1 MIIIDTD
8 VLIEISDK
16 LSKKGE
22 QIYQKIISS
31 GEKVAITSITLYE
44 ILYGLMKSKKP
55 IQSLLSFTV
64 FEFGKGDAQQAA
76 RLELELEKKGK
87 KVKRTDIMIASIAI
101 NRDAILCTFDKDF
114 KELRDW
120 LRLLIESK

>member
-1 MIIIDTD
+1 MTIIIDTD

-16 LSKKGE
+16 LSKNGE

-44 ILYGLMKSKKP
+44 TLYGLMKSKKS
-55 IQSLLSFTV
+55 IQYLLSFTV
-64 FEFGKGDAQQAA
+64 CEFGKEDAQQAA
-76 RLELELEKKGK
+76 KLEIELEKKGK

-101 NRDAILCTFDKDF
+101 NKDAILCTFDKDF
-114 KELRDW
+114 KELADR
-120 LRLLIESK
+120 LRLF

>member
-16 LSKKGE
+16 LSINGE

-44 ILYGLMKSKKP
+44 ILYGLIKRKKP

-64 FEFGKGDAQQAA
+64 FEFGRQDAQQAA
-76 RLELELEKKGK
+76 RLEVELEQKGK

-101 NRDAILCTFDKDF
+101 NRDAVLCTFDKDF
-114 KELRDW
+114 KELADR
-120 LRLLIESK
+120 LRLLIE

>member
-1 MIIIDTD
+1 LIIIDTD

-16 LSKKGE
+16 LSKDGE

-44 ILYGLMKSKKP
+44 ILYGLIKCKKP
-55 IQSLLSFTV
+55 TQSLLSFTV
-64 FEFGKGDAQQAA
+64 FEFGRKDAQQAA
-76 RLELELEKKGK
+76 RLEVELEQKGK

-114 KELRDW
+114 KELADR
-120 LRLLIESK
+120 LRLLIE

>member
-16 LSKKGE
+16 LSKNGE
-22 QIYQKIISS
+22 QICQKIISS

-44 ILYGLMKSKKP
+44 IIYGLIKYKKP

-64 FEFGKGDAQQAA
+64 FEFGKKDAQQAA
-76 RLELELEKKGK
+76 RLEIELEQKGK

-114 KELRDW
+114 KELADR
-120 LRLLIESK
+120 LRLLIE